1 MTFLARIHKTD
12 PQNIGETLVQ
22 RERTEKKN
30 GKIFME
36 PKSFRT
42 SFEKI
47 TPTYSSGALLLG
59 QLIYIHYGTLL
70 IFLLH
75 KLHSKLYPD
84 TSNTIY

>member
-1 MTFLARIHKTD
+1 MTFPARIHKTAD

-22 RERTEKKN
+22 RERTEKKT

-42 SFEKI
+42 SFENV

-59 QLIYIHYGTLL
+59 
-70 IFLLH
+70 
-75 KLHSKLYPD
+75 
-84 TSNTIY
+84 